1 MKMNKLAITFLF
13 AALLAIPAK
22 GEIRSIDITIFGMD

>member
-1 MKMNKLAITFLF
+1 MKRIATLLLLGTALAF
-13 AALLAIPAK
+13 PAK

>member
-1 MKMNKLAITFLF
+1 MRKLASVLLLL
-13 AALLAIPAK
+13 AALASSAR

>member
-1 MKMNKLAITFLF
+1 MKMNKFVITFLF
-13 AALLAIPAK
+13 TALLAIPAK